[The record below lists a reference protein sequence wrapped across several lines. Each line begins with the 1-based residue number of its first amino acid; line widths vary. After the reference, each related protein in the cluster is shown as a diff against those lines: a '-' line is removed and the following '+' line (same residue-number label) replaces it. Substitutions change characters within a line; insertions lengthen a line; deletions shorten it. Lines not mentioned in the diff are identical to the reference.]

1 MYRLLGRSALGAVI
15 ATTIFTPLFKV
26 PSVSANPR
34 SETIDIEQYRAKGQ
48 AGLEDFFATHKNDLS
63 PQYLP
68 KPELRQAL
76 DSLCKQRDC
85 HASRLF
91 WHTDLET
98 AKAKAAK
105 SGKPILSLRML
116 GNLDQELSCANSR
129 FFRVALYPNIEVSN
143 YLRDHYVLH
152 WESVRPVPKVTI
164 DYGDGR
170 KLQRTLTGNSI
181 HYILNAN
188 GQPLDAL
195 PGLYGPQAFLSHLKQ
210 AEALNHSMS
219 KLKPAEPSRELR
231 LPMLTKED
239 ALKNYHQSRLTATQN
254 QWRSDL
260 EKVGIDKL
268 PALAPLPLSRPSAI
282 DAGRLAM
289 TKAVVETPL
298 LSPTL
303 GLAATAD
310 RNRTQLEEAT
320 NIAAWRKIADLHQN
334 LAQLDHNSKTLMLSK
349 NSAQWPQAT
358 PQFEATVENFET
370 AMALDTVRNEY
381 LLHAQI
387 HQWFLEEAETQN
399 VEALN
404 KKVYA
409 DLFLTPDSD
418 PWLGLRSENT
428 YSAIESDGLQ
438 Q

>member
-1 MYRLLGRSALGAVI
+1 MGQSLSHSVLWVAIATLCSPVI
-15 ATTIFTPLFKV
+15 APPPAFAKPDGSI
-26 PSVSANPR
+26 SAA
-34 SETIDIEQYRAKGQ
+34 EIEQYRAQGQ
-48 AGLEDFFATHKNDLS
+48 AGLDQFLAIHAPSTQQL
-63 PQYLP
+63 PQP
-68 KPELRQAL
+68 KVRAAL
-76 DSLCKQRDC
+76 DSLCQQRDC

-91 WHTDLET
+91 WYTDLAA
-98 AKAKAAK
+98 AKAKAAET
-105 SGKPILSLRML
+105 GKPILSLRML

-129 FFRVALYPNIEVSN
+129 FFRIALYPNTEVSK
-143 YLRDHYVLH
+143 YLRDRYILH

-181 HYILNAN
+181 HYILNAK
-188 GQPLDAL
+188 GQPIDAL

-210 AEALNHSMS
+210 AEDLNHNMAKGNGPESQD
-219 KLKPAEPSRELR
+219 LLQTYHRDR
-231 LPMLTKED
+231 L
-239 ALKNYHQSRLTATQN
+239 ASTQA
-254 QWRSDL
+254 QWQADL
-260 EKVGIDKL
+260 EKVGIKNL
-268 PALAPLPLSRPSAI
+268 PPLAPLPSGTPFAI

-298 LSPTL
+298 LAPAL

-310 RNRTQLEEAT
+310 QNRAQLEEAT
-320 NIAAWRKIADLHQN
+320 HTESWRKIADLYRDQ
-334 LAQLDHNSKTLMLSK
+334 AQLDHNSQALMLSK
-349 NSAQWPQAT
+349 NSAQWPQADA
-358 PQFEATVENFET
+358 QFEATVKNFET

-387 HQWFLEEAETQN
+387 HQWFIEAADTQT

-404 KKVYA
+404 TKVYA

-418 PWLGLRSENT
+418 PWLGLRSESA
-428 YSAIESDGLQ
+428 YSAIEADGLQ

>member
-1 MYRLLGRSALGAVI
+1 MFNLLNRSIFGVAI
-15 ATTIFTPLFKV
+15 ATLLSPTIIAAPVLAEPDAAF
-26 PSVSANPR
+26 SAT
-34 SETIDIEQYRAKGQ
+34 EIEQYRQQGQ
-48 AGLEDFFATHKNDLS
+48 EGLDRFIETYS
-63 PQYLP
+63 PSTQTLP
-68 KPELRQAL
+68 KPELRTAL
-76 DSLCKQRDC
+76 DALCKQRDC

-91 WHTDLET
+91 WHTDLAA
-98 AKAKAAK
+98 AKAKAAET
-105 SGKPILSLRML
+105 GKPILSLRML

-129 FFRVALYPNIEVSN
+129 FFRVALYPNAEIST
-143 YLRDHYVLH
+143 YLRDRYILH
-152 WESVRPVPKVTI
+152 WESVRPVPQVTI

-181 HYILNAN
+181 HYILNAK

-210 AEALNHSMS
+210 AEALSQEMS
-219 KLKPAEPSRELR
+219 KLKPPASTSEFGV
-231 LPMLTKED
+231 PMLTQQD
-239 ALKNYHQSRLTATQN
+239 ALQNYHRNRLTATQN
-254 QWRSDL
+254 QWQSDL
-260 EKVGIDKL
+260 ENVGIDQL
-268 PALAPLPLSRPSAI
+268 PALAPLPLDQPSAT

-298 LSPTL
+298 LSSAL

-320 NIAAWRKIADLHQN
+320 NTVAWRKIAELHQDQ
-334 LAQLDHNSKTLMLSK
+334 AQLDQNSQALMLSK
-349 NSAQWPQAT
+349 NSAEWPQPDA
-358 PQFEATVENFET
+358 QFEATVKNFET

-387 HQWFLEEAETQN
+387 HQWFLEEDETQT

-404 KKVYA
+404 TKVYA
-409 DLFLTPDSD
+409 DLFLTSDAD
-418 PWLGLRSENT
+418 PWLGLRSENA
-428 YSAIESDGLQ
+428 YSAIEADGLQ